1 MHEGPH
7 GLLLGFD
14 YGTRRIGV
22 AVGDTVTRT
31 ARPLATVAVRSR
43 RPEWAA
49 IGRLLAAWQPQR
61 LVVGL
66 PVDLDGS
73 EQPASEGARRFARQL
88 AGRYRLP
95 VDLVDERLTSRA
107 ALTRLAEA
115 GRSGDPVDPVAAQ
128 IILEGWF
135 SEQGRA

>member
-1 MHEGPH
+1 MHEGPQ

-31 ARPLATVAVRSR
+31 ARPLATVAVRKS

-49 IGRLLAAWQPQR
+49 IGRLLDAWQPQR

-66 PVDLDGS
+66 PVDLDGA

-88 AGRYRLP
+88 EGRYRLP

-115 GRSGDPVDPVAAQ
+115 GRFREPVDPVAAQ

-135 SEQGRA
+135 SERGLA